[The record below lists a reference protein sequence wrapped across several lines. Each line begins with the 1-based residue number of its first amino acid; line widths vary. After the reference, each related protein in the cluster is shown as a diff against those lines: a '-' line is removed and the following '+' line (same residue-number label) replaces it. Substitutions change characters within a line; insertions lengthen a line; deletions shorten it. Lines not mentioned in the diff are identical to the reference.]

1 MEAVVELR
9 RIRMRLTSLP
19 TPLRRGRWI
28 SRLLTLLKMGMQVST
43 SLKLIIMGQ
52 PKKVTQLK
60 EAPKELKN
68 RGAKRRGDNSAI
80 GPTPKRIK

>member
-1 MEAVVELR
+1 
-9 RIRMRLTSLP
+9 
-19 TPLRRGRWI
+19 
-28 SRLLTLLKMGMQVST
+28 MGMQVST
-43 SLKLIIMGQ
+43 CLKIIIMGQ